1 MAGDVHG
8 MLVWV
13 SQAYIHTPTSII
25 LIINMELGQ
34 SEESV
39 IVETL
44 YITSIKLSTT
54 TIIIEKKTVKSVF
67 MSAL

>member
-1 MAGDVHG
+1 

>member
-1 MAGDVHG
+1 

-13 SQAYIHTPTSII
+13 SQAYIHTPTCII